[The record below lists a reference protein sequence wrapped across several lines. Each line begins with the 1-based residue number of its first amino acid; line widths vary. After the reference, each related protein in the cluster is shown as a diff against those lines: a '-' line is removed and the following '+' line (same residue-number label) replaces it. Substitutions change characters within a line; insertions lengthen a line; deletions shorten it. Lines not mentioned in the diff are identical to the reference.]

1 MVIWGRGTLLT
12 SVAGLTIDTHRT
24 DEQAKKKQIL
34 IRAHR
39 GLIERGPR
47 AWLGQAAFRIK
58 KQYV

>member
-1 MVIWGRGTLLT
+1 MT

-24 DEQAKKKQIL
+24 DEQEKKKQIL

-47 AWLGQAAFRIK
+47 AWLGQVAFRIK